1 MSHVL
6 HINSSPRADRSRSL
20 NLAEQFL
27 TAYEEQRSDVRIDRL
42 NLFQEGLPEF
52 GTDAA
57 EAKMAAF
64 IGADKTSEQVK
75 AWEDARE
82 VFVRFD
88 SADRYVFNVPM
99 WNHGVPYALK
109 HWIDIVTQPGWSFGF
124 DPESGYS
131 GLLEGKKAVV
141 IYSSALFVPGRPQ
154 AFGVDFQ
161 STYFNDWLRFV
172 GITDVTE
179 VRILGNLDPRSA
191 AAIEQAEGQLQELAT
206 TF

>member
-1 MSHVL
+1 MSTVL
-6 HINSSPRADRSRSL
+6 HINSSPRAERSRSL
-20 NLAEQFL
+20 TLAEKFMS
-27 TAYEEQRSDVRIDRL
+27 AYEEQRPDAMIDRL
-42 NLFQEGLPEF
+42 DLFREGLPEF

-64 IGADKTSEQVK
+64 RGTEKTPEQIK

-82 VFVRFD
+82 VFDRFNE
-88 SADRYVFNVPM
+88 ADRYVFNIPM
-99 WNHGVPYALK
+99 WNHGIPYKLK
-109 HWIDIVTQPGWSFGF
+109 HLIDIITQPGWSFGF
-124 DPESGYS
+124 DPEAGYN
-131 GLLEGKKAVV
+131 GLFKGKKAVV

-179 VRILGNLDPRSA
+179 AQILGNLDPRSA
-191 AAIEQAEGQLQELAT
+191 AAIEEAEKQLQDLAT
-206 TF
+206 IF